1 MTTTSLVD
9 YLSTQGKATDLSSR
23 AQLAVDN
30 GLVKTTQEYLTRAAA
45 GTNGDINTSL
55 LAKLQTPAT
64 PPVPGATPPVAS
76 STSAPNSGTVA
87 SSSYNGTTPVVSN
100 NPLTSSQLANS
111 ATSPNPTSFVQANTG
126 NTFADTISQ
135 VAKMNI
141 TDSNKQAIDT
151 LTSQLQAKQA
161 EDKLAAESVVAG
173 DRTKIAN
180 TVGSTAASDALTSA
194 FDTYKVKENLALYND
209 IQTKIVEAQKALD
222 MGLVYE
228 GDRPARMKFIT
239 GTESTLQ
246 KQGLA
251 TIGALQGTAA
261 VIKGNID
268 LAKSFADATVNAINS
283 DNERSFKALTTLLD
297 LDNGK
302 LVTLTADEKSTIQD
316 RISNIE
322 KQAELLQKNKDDVVG
337 YMTSYP
343 QAFLKGGVT
352 LLDNRETALK
362 KMLPYL
368 SAEDAAK
375 TQADLAYKNS
385 QTNLNNANAGK
396 ASTEAGKKDTPQT
409 LIYKDELTQLKAKGV
424 TYTDA
429 VNAYGALLPI
439 AYINDLYGVKDSTTL
454 DQRTQEN
461 FMAQFVN
468 PDGSLKPGY
477 KFSGKTDAKTG
488 KPEIVKDSGTNSASA
503 WDRVKFLFTGTQ

>member
-9 YLSTQGKATDLSSR
+9 YLTTNNQASDLNSR
-23 AQLAVDN
+23 AKLAVDN

-45 GTNGDINTSL
+45 GTNGDINTNL
-55 LAKLQTPAT
+55 LSKLQTPPVPA
-64 PPVPGATPPVAS
+64 VPGATPLAGS

-87 SSSYNGTTPVVSN
+87 SSSFNGTTPVVSN

-151 LTSQLQAKQA
+151 LNAQLQAKQA
-161 EDKLAAESVVAG
+161 EQKLAAETVVTG

-194 FDTYKVKENLALYND
+194 YDTYKVKENLALYND

-222 MGLVYE
+222 LGLVYE

-322 KQAELLQKNKDDVVG
+322 KQAEILQKNKDDVVS
-337 YMTSYP
+337 YMTTYP

-352 LLDNRETALK
+352 LLDSRETALK

-385 QTNLNNANAGK
+385 QTNLNNANASK
-396 ASTEAGKKDTPQT
+396 AANDPTAKKDTPQT
-409 LIYKDELTQLKAKGV
+409 LVYKDELTQLKAKGV

-439 AYINDLYGVKDSTTL
+439 SYINDLYGVKDSTTL
-454 DQRTQEN
+454 DQRTQET

-488 KPEIVKDSGTNSASA
+488 KPEIVKDTAPTSTWDKIKGIWNIATN
-503 WDRVKFLFTGTQ
+503 

>member
-9 YLSTQGKATDLSSR
+9 FLTTAGQASDLNSR
-23 AQLAVDN
+23 AKLAVDN
-30 GLVKTTQEYLTRAAA
+30 GLVKTTQEYLSRAAA

-55 LAKLQTPAT
+55 LSKLQTPPT

-76 STSAPNSGTVA
+76 STSAPSSGTVA

-151 LTSQLQAKQA
+151 LTAQLQAKQA
-161 EDKLAAESVVAG
+161 EDKAAAATTVAG
-173 DRTKIAN
+173 DRTKIN
-180 TVGSTAASDALTSA
+180 DIVGSTAASDALTSA

-222 MGLVYE
+222 LGLVYE

-316 RISNIE
+316 RIANIE
-322 KQAELLQKNKDDVVG
+322 KQAEVLQKNKDDVVS
-337 YMTSYP
+337 YMTTYP

-352 LLDNRETALK
+352 LLDSRETALK

-368 SAEDAAK
+368 SATQAAQE
-375 TQADLAYKNS
+375 QADLAYKNS

-409 LIYKDELTQLKAKGV
+409 LAYKDELTQLKAKGV
-424 TYTDA
+424 SYTDA

-439 AYINDLYGVKDSTTL
+439 SYINDLYGVKDSTTL
-454 DQRTQEN
+454 DQRTQEQ
-461 FMAQFVN
+461 FMSQFVN

-477 KFSGKTDAKTG
+477 KFSGKTDTKTG
-488 KPEIVKDSGTNSASA
+488 KPEIVKADATDSSSVWSKVKGFFTN
-503 WDRVKFLFTGTQ
+503 